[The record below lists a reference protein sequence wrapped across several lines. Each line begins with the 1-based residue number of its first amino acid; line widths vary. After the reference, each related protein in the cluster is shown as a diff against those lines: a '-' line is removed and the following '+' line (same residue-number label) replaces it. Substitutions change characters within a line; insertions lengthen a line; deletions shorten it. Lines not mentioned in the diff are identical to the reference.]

1 MRYRFDQ
8 IAVNV
13 KEKKKPVGEDKRHYI
28 GLEHLDSGSLRVS
41 RWGSDVPLKG
51 EKLIMHK
58 GDVLFGK
65 RNAYLRR
72 TAIAPHDGLFS
83 AHGMIL
89 RPNDELVCKEFFPFF
104 ISSDYFFDVAIKIS
118 VGSLSP
124 TVNWRDLSKQ
134 EFELPPMEK
143 QQELAQ
149 VLWAMEDVKE
159 EYLTLLKVTEELVKS
174 RFVEMFGDPIIN
186 NRGWQKSKLQNHVDV
201 IVGYPFDSSKYTT
214 EGIPIVGGYNLMQGI
229 IQWENSKFWK
239 SADGYESYLLK
250 DKDIVIAM
258 DRPWVGNGFKIATI
272 KKVDLPAILIQRT
285 ACIRCK
291 SISPEFLYIL
301 LDSLWFANHCQI
313 TGSLVPHISNK
324 DILSYEII
332 LPPLDLQNRFVNFA
346 KQADKSKFDQLGRS
360 SSCLTKTILR
370 KK

>member
-174 RFVEMFGDPIIN
+174 RFIVTLEEGEM
-186 NRGWQKSKLQNHVDV
+186 
-201 IVGYPFDSSKYTT
+201 GYA
-214 EGIPIVGGYNLMQGI
+214 V
-229 IQWENSKFWK
+229 
-239 SADGYESYLLK
+239 
-250 DKDIVIAM
+250 
-258 DRPWVGNGFKIATI
+258 
-272 KKVDLPAILIQRT
+272 
-285 ACIRCK
+285 
-291 SISPEFLYIL
+291 
-301 LDSLWFANHCQI
+301 
-313 TGSLVPHISNK
+313 
-324 DILSYEII
+324 
-332 LPPLDLQNRFVNFA
+332 
-346 KQADKSKFDQLGRS
+346 
-360 SSCLTKTILR
+360 
-370 KK
+370 

>member
-1 MRYRFDQ
+1 
-8 IAVNV
+8 
-13 KEKKKPVGEDKRHYI
+13 
-28 GLEHLDSGSLRVS
+28 
-41 RWGSDVPLKG
+41 
-51 EKLIMHK
+51 
-58 GDVLFGK
+58 
-65 RNAYLRR
+65 
-72 TAIAPHDGLFS
+72 
-83 AHGMIL
+83 
-89 RPNDELVCKEFFPFF
+89 
-104 ISSDYFFDVAIKIS
+104 
-118 VGSLSP
+118 
-124 TVNWRDLSKQ
+124 
-134 EFELPPMEK
+134 
-143 QQELAQ
+143 
-149 VLWAMEDVKE
+149 
-159 EYLTLLKVTEELVKS
+159 
-174 RFVEMFGDPIIN
+174 MFGDPIIN

-332 LPPLDLQNRFVNFA
+332 LPPSTYKTNLSPLSSRPTNRN
-346 KQADKSKFDQLGRS
+346 
-360 SSCLTKTILR
+360 LTN
-370 KK
+370 